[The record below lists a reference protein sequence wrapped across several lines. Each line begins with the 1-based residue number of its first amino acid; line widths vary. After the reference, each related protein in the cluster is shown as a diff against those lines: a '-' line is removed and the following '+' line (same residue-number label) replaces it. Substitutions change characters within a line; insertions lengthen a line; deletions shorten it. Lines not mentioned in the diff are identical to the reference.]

1 MATRIL
7 EINQNN
13 RPLRDYHATRISELM
28 KRGRWKENG
37 QTIKIG
43 INGDVLDGQH
53 RLWAI
58 IYSKCV
64 VWLIIVYGVKN
75 DAFST
80 IDTIQMPRSGADV
93 LAVNGLDRHR
103 TRTASALA
111 WLIRYERGT
120 IEEYR
125 ARQYR
130 VENFDIEN
138 AFSAHPEMI
147 RAVEKVRKLGPII
160 NVSILAFVYYLLVS
174 RDADL
179 AQRML
184 RTLEEPAN
192 VSISDPFFRLRETMI
207 SGGAERRRDQ
217 LMVIALTIKAVNAA
231 RENKTIET
239 LSWRSQGVHPEAFPQ
254 FWWVP
259 Q

>member
-28 KRGRWKENG
+28 KRGRWKDNG

-43 INGDVLDGQH
+43 VNGDVLDGQH

-58 IYSKCV
+58 IYSKCT
-64 VWLIIVYGVKN
+64 VWLIIIYGVKN

-103 TRTASALA
+103 VRTASALA
-111 WLIRYERGT
+111 WLIRHERGT

-130 VENFDIEN
+130 IENFDIEN

-174 RDADL
+174 RDPDL
-179 AQRML
+179 AARML

-207 SGGAERRRDQ
+207 NGGAERRRDQ
-217 LMVIALTIKAVNAA
+217 LMVIALIIKAVNAA
-231 RENKTIET
+231 RENKPIDT
-239 LSWRSQGVHPEAFPQ
+239 LMWRAQGVHPEAFPQ